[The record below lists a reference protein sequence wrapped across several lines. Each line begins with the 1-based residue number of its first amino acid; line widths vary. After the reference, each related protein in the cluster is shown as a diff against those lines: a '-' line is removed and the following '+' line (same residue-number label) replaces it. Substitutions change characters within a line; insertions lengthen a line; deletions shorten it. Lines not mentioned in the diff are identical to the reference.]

1 MPNNL
6 PFIVSAYALTWAVLI
21 GYAWHLTSARRD
33 AGRRLESAARESAP
47 APAPRES
54 AGGSS

>member
-21 GYAWHLTSARRD
+21 AYAWHLARARRD
-33 AGRRLESAARESAP
+33 ARRRLESAAH
-47 APAPRES
+47 ES
-54 AGGSS
+54 AGGTS